1 VSQLQQVVLN
11 VVMNASEAL
20 EGNGGRIKI
29 RLDRMEME
37 RSELAATYINDDL
50 STGSY
55 VRITV
60 SDNGC
65 GMDEKT
71 VSRAF
76 DPFFTTKF
84 TGRGLGLASVLGIV
98 RGHGGAV
105 SLESRPEEGS
115 TIAILLPEAS
125 EDDLMLYGHAG
136 FSSGEVYLSSAAPA
150 SHGPVDAYANKVLV
164 VDDERIIL
172 ETASELL
179 IHMGFMVETASS
191 GEAAVDILKSDESDS
206 IGLVLLDVTMPGM
219 NGLETLRA
227 MRDMRPDIE
236 VVVSSGYA
244 KEEIMPRFMEVG
256 VSGFLHK
263 PYSLGKLADVL
274 EDTGENGNGEGE
286 QDEGE
291 LQG

>member
-1 VSQLQQVVLN
+1 K
-11 VVMNASEAL
+11 M
-20 EGNGGRIKI
+20 
-29 RLDRMEME
+29 
-37 RSELAATYINDDL
+37 
-50 STGSY
+50 
-55 VRITV
+55 TV

-65 GMDEKT
+65 GMDAET

-105 SLESRPEEGS
+105 SLDSTPGEGS
-115 TIAILLPEAS
+115 TVAIILPEAS
-125 EDDLMLYGHAG
+125 EDDLGLYGSAG
-136 FSSGEVYLSSAAPA
+136 LSSDALSVSRAFASSSGPLGESA
-150 SHGPVDAYANKVLV
+150 GRILV

-172 ETASELL
+172 DTTSELL
-179 IHMGFMVETASS
+179 SHMGYRVETASS
-191 GEAAVDILKSDESDS
+191 GESALELLRSDESKS

-227 MRDMRPDIE
+227 MREVRPDIE

-244 KEEIMPRFMEVG
+244 KEEIMPRFMEIG

-263 PYSLGKLADVL
+263 PYSLSKLADAL
-274 EDTGENGNGEGE
+274 KKAGKAGEGE
-286 QDEGE
+286 QG
-291 LQG
+291 Q